1 MQTCSCV
8 LQPRGACICLIPAYP
23 AVFPNEIILKFNLQM
38 ASLLLEA
45 ARLAQTAVV
54 KQLLAEG
61 ADVDAADDTDAELW

>member
-1 MQTCSCV
+1 
-8 LQPRGACICLIPAYP
+8 
-23 AVFPNEIILKFNLQM
+23 VFPNEIILKFNLQM